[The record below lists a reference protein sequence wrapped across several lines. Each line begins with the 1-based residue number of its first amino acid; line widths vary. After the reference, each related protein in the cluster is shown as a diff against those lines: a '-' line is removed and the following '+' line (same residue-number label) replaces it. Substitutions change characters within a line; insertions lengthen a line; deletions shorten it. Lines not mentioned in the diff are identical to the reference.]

1 MAQIKSQ
8 MKRIL
13 TNEKKKLA
21 NASFRT
27 SLKTAL
33 KNVELAVAKNE
44 KANAIAALNLA
55 YTKLDKSVSKG
66 IHHKN
71 YANREKSRLAEKINS
86 LK

>member
-13 TNEKKKLA
+13 TNDKRKLA
-21 NASFRT
+21 NASFKT

-33 KNVELAVAKNE
+33 KNVDAAIASKD
-44 KANAIAALNLA
+44 KDAAIAALNLA
-55 YTKLDKSVSKG
+55 YMKLDKSVTKN

-71 YANREKSRLAEKINS
+71 YANREKSRLAQNVN
-86 LK
+86 LM